1 MAKLYGEIAAKAL
14 LTLDKSFARANGQP
28 LDASEVYY
36 SLDAAKAYAATAQAY
51 IGQKIVVVEDG
62 VVTHYGI
69 EDAAGNLKELGS
81 KPVGDK
87 NSIVVAED
95 GTISLKGVGSL
106 TFERDILGEDDQ
118 PTGEKE
124 TVQYQPLMTKDG
136 LVWVEPSKT
145 TVEGL
150 ATLIDSLTKRVD
162 TAEKDIDALEGA
174 VGVAAKEAEGEEGS
188 EGYKPAVAAT
198 GLFKAIADEIAR
210 ATAAEEALGGR
221 IDAIDFVDDD
231 ELADA
236 IKDFA
241 TTEYVDGKFD
251 AVEHPV
257 VGVAA
262 DDKILALGAD
272 KLISATVALA
282 YDSDNKKIKLTGK
295 DGADLGSVDA
305 TPFIKDGML
314 NDVSYDA
321 ETNTLTFKWNTD
333 AGISEDTVVLSD
345 IIEPYTAGNGLALEG
360 NEFSV
365 KVAEG
370 NEAFLTVDE
379 NGVKLSGVQSAI
391 DTAKAGAISDAEGKI
406 ATAKQEAIDAAAGDA
421 TSKANTA
428 EQNAKDYA
436 DGKFATKEYVG
447 TIPNGEDGNPKAENV
462 VAYIEAKAAEVLSQ
476 ATGGSSES
484 AASVKG
490 QLDTFKAEINPKVT
504 KNTEDIATINDK
516 LKDIEA
522 DADVNIIEVVK
533 VNGSALTPD
542 ENKAVD
548 ITVPTKFS
556 DITDDSGFDARITA
570 AQTQADKGVND
581 AASAQATANEA
592 KGAAEANATELG
604 TLGTTVAGHTT
615 TIGEHTTK
623 IGNLENFQ
631 NEHTAAYNTLNGI
644 VSGHTTSIAG
654 KAEQTALDA
663 AIADIA
669 KNTTAITTLN
679 ETTIPGINNNIA
691 KKADADKVYTK
702 DEVNAITGT
711 PTEGKT
717 LVEMI
722 EAAQTAATYDDTAIK
737 ADIKKNTDAIA
748 VLNGDD
754 KTEGS
759 VDYKVAQ
766 EVAKILND
774 NDESDIDT
782 LNEIAAWITND
793 TTGAAKMNA
802 DIAANTAAIAKL
814 NGGADVDG
822 SVLAMIAAN
831 APKIAT
837 TELAGLV
844 KASATEN
851 GVSVA
856 EDGTMSVNSLN
867 VNKLVQDE
875 GSTLVLNGGSAN
887 A

>member
-1 MAKLYGEIAAKAL
+1 MAKLFGEIAAKSI

-28 LDASEVYY
+28 LDSSEIYY
-36 SLDAAKAYAATAQAY
+36 SLKAAQDYAKTDIAY
-51 IGQKIVVVEDG
+51 IGQKIVVIESNK
-62 VVTHYGI
+62 VTHYSI
-69 EDAAGNLKELGS
+69 EDAAGTLKEVGS
-81 KPVGDK
+81 KPVGDEK
-87 NSIVVAED
+87 SIVVAAD
-95 GTISLKGVGSL
+95 GTVSLKGVGTL
-106 TFERDILGEDDQ
+106 VFERDVLGEDDQ

-150 ATLIDSLTKRVD
+150 ATLIDALTARVT
-162 TAEKDIDALEGA
+162 TAEGDIDKLEAA
-174 VGVAAKEAEGEEGS
+174 VGVAAKPESS
-188 EGYKPAVAAT
+188 EGAGDAVAAT
-198 GLFKAIADEIAR
+198 GLFKAIAEEIAR
-210 ATAAEEALGGR
+210 ATTAEEALGDR

-231 ELADA
+231 ELAEA

-241 TTEYVDGKFD
+241 TEEFVGQEIGKI
-251 AVEHPV
+251 EHPV
-257 VGVAA
+257 LGVAA
-262 DDKILALGAD
+262 EDKILALGAD

-314 NDVSYDA
+314 NDVSYDVD
-321 ETNTLTFKWNTD
+321 TNTLTFKWNTD

-345 IIEPYTAGNGLALEG
+345 IIEPYTAGNGLKLEG

-370 NEAFLTVDE
+370 NETFFTVDE
-379 NGVKLSGVQSAI
+379 NGVKLSGVADAI
-391 DTAKAGAISDAEGKI
+391 STAKSEAISDAEGKI
-406 ATAKQEAIDAAAGDA
+406 ATAKQEAIDAAASDA
-421 TSKANTA
+421 TTKANKA
-428 EQNAKDYA
+428 LEDAKA
-436 DGKFATKEYVG
+436 DAASLYVTKEYVG
-447 TIPNGEDGNPKAENV
+447 TIPNGEDGNPKATNV

-504 KNTEDIATINDK
+504 KNTEDIAIINEK
-516 LKDIEA
+516 LKDVEA
-522 DADVNIIEVVK
+522 NADVNIVETVK
-533 VNGSALTPD
+533 VNGIALTPD

-548 ITVPTKFS
+548 ITVPTKFT
-556 DITDDSGFDARITA
+556 DITDDSGFDTRITA
-570 AQTQADKGVND
+570 AQNQADKGVND
-581 AASAQATANEA
+581 ASAAQTTANEA
-592 KGAAEANATELG
+592 KGAAEANATAIG
-604 TLGTTVAGHTT
+604 TLNTTVAGHTT

-623 IGNLENFQ
+623 IGTLENFQ
-631 NEHTAAYNTLNGI
+631 TEHVAQYNTLSGI
-644 VSGHTTSIAG
+644 VSGHTTAIAG

-669 KNTTAITTLN
+669 KNTISIKTLN
-679 ETTIPGINNNIA
+679 ETTIPGINAEVA
-691 KKADADKVYTK
+691 KKANSDDVYNKT
-702 DEVNAITGT
+702 AIDTIIGT

-717 LVEMI
+717 LVQMI

-737 ADIKKNTDAIA
+737 ASIKKNTDAIA

-766 EVAKILND
+766 EVAKIIND
-774 NDESDIDT
+774 NDSSDIDT

-802 DIAANTAAIAKL
+802 DIVANTAAITKL
-814 NGGADVDG
+814 NGSVETEG
-822 SVLAMIAAN
+822 SVLSMIVAN
-831 APKIAT
+831 APKTATDTLLGVVMGSTAENKIAI
-837 TELAGLV
+837 
-844 KASATEN
+844 
-851 GVSVA
+851 A
-856 EDGTMSVNSLN
+856 EDGTMEVNSVN

-875 GSTLVLNGGSAN
+875 NTSLILNGGSASV
-887 A
+887 

>member
-51 IGQKIVVVEDG
+51 IGQKIVVIEDG
-62 VVTHYGI
+62 VVTHYSV
-69 EDAAGNLKELGS
+69 DDTAGNLKELGS
-81 KPVGDK
+81 KPVADGTT
-87 NSIVVAED
+87 VAIGED
-95 GTISLKGVGSL
+95 GKITLANITEAEASGTYNAVLVNGKL
-106 TFERDILGEDDQ
+106 T
-118 PTGEKE
+118 
-124 TVQYQPLMTKDG
+124 
-136 LVWVEPSKT
+136 WVKPSST

-150 ATLIDSLTKRVD
+150 NDLITALTGRVD
-162 TAEKDIDALEGA
+162 TAESEIDALQAA
-174 VGVAAKEAEGEEGS
+174 VGVAAKPESS
-188 EGYKPAVAAT
+188 EGAGDAVAAT

-221 IDAIDFVDDD
+221 IDAIDFVDED
-231 ELADA
+231 ELTDA

-241 TTEYVDGKFD
+241 TKTYVGEEIAKIE
-251 AVEHPV
+251 VPV
-257 VGVAA
+257 AGISAE
-262 DDKILALGAD
+262 DKILALGAD
-272 KLISATVALA
+272 KLISATVALT

-314 NDVSYDA
+314 NDVNYNADN
-321 ETNTLTFKWNTD
+321 NTLTFTWNVVT
-333 AGISEDTVVLSD
+333 GEDENGDPIYQNDEVILSD
-345 IIEPYTAGNGLALEG
+345 IIEPYTAGAGLKLEG
-360 NEFSV
+360 NEFAV

-370 NEAFLTVDE
+370 NESFLTVDE
-379 NGVKLSGVQSAI
+379 NGVKLSGVQTAI

-421 TSKANTA
+421 TTKANTA

-447 TIPNGEDGNPKAENV
+447 TIPNDDEGNPKAANV

-504 KNTEDIATINDK
+504 KNTEDISTINEK

-522 DADVNIIEVVK
+522 NADVNIIESIK
-533 VNGSALTPD
+533 VNGNALTPD

-548 ITVPTKFS
+548 ITIPTKFS

-581 AASAQATANEA
+581 ASAAQTTANEA
-592 KGAAEANATELG
+592 KGAAETNASAIGSLN
-604 TLGTTVAGHTT
+604 TTVAGHTT

-623 IGNLENFQ
+623 IADLETFQ
-631 NEHTAAYNTLNGI
+631 TEHTALYNSLKST
-644 VSGHTTSIAG
+644 VDGHVTAIAG

-663 AIADIA
+663 AVADIA
-669 KNTTAITTLN
+669 KNTSAIQTLN
-679 ETTIPGINNNIA
+679 ETTIPGINGEIA
-691 KKADADKVYTK
+691 KKADADKVYSKTAM
-702 DEVNAITGT
+702 DAIIGT

-717 LVEMI
+717 IVEMI
-722 EAAQTAATYDDTAIK
+722 EAAQTAATYDDTQVK
-737 ADIKKNTDAIA
+737 ADIKANTDAIA
-748 VLNGDD
+748 KLNGDD

-774 NDESDIDT
+774 NDASDIDT

-802 DIAANTAAIAKL
+802 DIAANTAAITKL
-814 NGGADVDG
+814 NGNAETEG
-822 SVLAMIAAN
+822 SVLSMIAAN
-831 APKIAT
+831 APKTAT
-837 TELAGLV
+837 NSLLGV
-844 KASATEN
+844 VMGSAAEN
-851 GVSVA
+851 KISIA
-856 EDGTMSVNSLN
+856 EDGTMEVNTLN
-867 VNKLVQDE
+867 VNKLVQTDGE
-875 GSTLVLNGGSAN
+875 FLILNGGSAN